1 MSPPLSITKYRARN
15 AEPDLPRRRLASM
28 PTSVKAGA
36 LVFVM
41 AFALYSLTTSQLTG
55 YDLETGAV
63 AEGLV
68 LEGHL
73 ADDESS
79 PLPLKAALQ
88 GEDGQYYAR
97 TGLLQPLLMA
107 PFYAAGRFVD
117 SHFGPVFNDFPNAYS
132 FLWFYNPFVAALAA
146 LAIFALVLQTRR
158 SLRWA
163 AAIAALFTVAS
174 IAWPYSKIG
183 METTFMAAILIA
195 FALAVWARRSPSVP
209 SWGLTGFA
217 TGAAVATKAY
227 GVIAVIPIA
236 ILLWPAFAA
245 LDRRQRVRLATA
257 VCLPVLVWGGAI
269 GFYNWSRFGSATE
282 FGYGSPPWTKSAPL
296 NVLGLLFS
304 PGKGLLL
311 YSPLIVL
318 GALGLP
324 RMWRE
329 DRSLALAL
337 LAFFLSLTFISGA
350 SIYWGDEVW
359 GPRYIVPA
367 AWTLLVP
374 IAWWAG
380 TAVRQKVVAGV
391 ACVAIL
397 VQVVG
402 ISTQYPH
409 YTEVVRGLSGVPVY
423 QNRFGVDPEKIPY
436 GDDPTRWIPELSA
449 LLIQT
454 EGLLSSQVI
463 ERAGGDG
470 LEVTYA
476 PFEGRS
482 RTVDLSDPKYRM
494 GLDFWWVL
502 PISDTTPDR
511 LLAAALLILAA
522 AAGGGLYLLAFG
534 RRWPLSEAKGRC
546 AAA

>member
-1 MSPPLSITKYRARN
+1 MRS
-15 AEPDLPRRRLASM
+15 RLANVPRSL
-28 PTSVKAGA
+28 KAGT
-36 LVFVM
+36 LVFLM
-41 AFALYSLTTSQLTG
+41 SFALYSLTTFQLTG

-79 PLPLKAALQ
+79 PLPLKADVP
-88 GEDGQYYAR
+88 GPDGQHYAR

-117 SHFGPVFNDFPNAYS
+117 SHWRPVFHDFPNAYS
-132 FLWFYNPFVAALAA
+132 FLWLFNPFMAALAA
-146 LAIFALVLQTRR
+146 VSIFALVLQTRR

-163 AAIAALFTVAS
+163 AAIAILFTLAS
-174 IAWPYSKIG
+174 VAWPYSKIG
-183 METTFMAAILIA
+183 METTFMTAILVA
-195 FALAVWARRSPSVP
+195 FALAAWARRSPSAL

-227 GVIAVIPIA
+227 SVIAVLPIA

-245 LDRRQRVRLATA
+245 LERREKLLLGIA
-257 VCLPVLVWGGAI
+257 VCLPVLAWAGVV
-269 GFYNWSRFGSATE
+269 GFYNWSRFGSAIE
-282 FGYGSPPWTKSAPL
+282 FGYGSTPWTKSAPL
-296 NVLGLLFS
+296 NFLGLLFS
-304 PGKGLLL
+304 PGKGLVL
-311 YSPLIVL
+311 YSPLVVL

-324 RMWRE
+324 RMWRQ
-329 DRSLALAL
+329 DRHLALAL
-337 LAFFLSLTFISGA
+337 LSFFLSLTFLSGA
-350 SIYWGDEVW
+350 STYWGDEVW

-367 AWTLLVP
+367 AWALLVP

-380 TAVRQKVVAGV
+380 TVARRRVLAAV
-391 ACVAIL
+391 ACIGIV
-397 VQVVG
+397 VQVIGV
-402 ISTQYPH
+402 STQYVH
-409 YTEVVRGLSGVPVY
+409 YTEVVRGLSGVPIY
-423 QNRFGVDPEKIPY
+423 QDRIGVHPERIPY
-436 GDDPTRWIPELSA
+436 GNDPTRWIPELSA
-449 LLIQT
+449 LLVQS
-454 EGLLSSQVI
+454 EGLLSSQVL
-463 ERAGGDG
+463 ERLGDDG

-482 RTVDLSDPKYRM
+482 RTVDLSGPRYRM

-502 PISDTTPDR
+502 PPSNATLDR

-522 AAGGGLYLLAFG
+522 SATVGLYLQAFG
-534 RRWPLSEAKGRC
+534 RVRPTAMVGDRC